1 MRESRWSRGH
11 RRAFLGRGFGDQGLG
26 PDHLDR
32 RCAERPSIGD
42 QVQGPSATDRA
53 TRQPRRDAVWGDI
66 FWIPVRQHDNGEK
79 GDVRD
84 AILRKAGSSQDTD

>member
-26 PDHLDR
+26 PDHLDH

-42 QVQGPSATDRA
+42 QVQGPSVTDRA

-66 FWIPVRQHDNGEK
+66 FRIPVSNMTTGRRGMYETQ
-79 GDVRD
+79 
-84 AILRKAGSSQDTD
+84 S